1 MHVNLSTD
9 TDQLVLTVKN
19 DVVAL
24 LPKDLEVEQLE
35 QTTTTP
41 EEIDA
46 PIKAGDVIS
55 SITYS
60 YNGINYGT
68 AELVALTDVEMSRV
82 LYISD
87 RLSHFF
93 QTAVFRVILILLAV
107 LVVLY
112 ILFNLVFGGMRRRN
126 QRKQMR
132 NRYRNTNYQRR
143 RRR

>member
-1 MHVNLSTD
+1 M
-9 TDQLVLTVKN
+9 
-19 DVVAL
+19 
-24 LPKDLEVEQLE
+24 
-35 QTTTTP
+35 
-41 EEIDA
+41 
-46 PIKAGDVIS
+46 IS

-107 LVVLY
+107 FVVLY